1 MKKNDFLNNI
11 KKMFSGGDGDSEK
24 DRLKG
29 SSFREKL
36 NNATDR
42 FKRAG
47 SPARIS
53 FFTAY
58 DTIWNIILFLLLS
71 FTLLGILVF
80 SIGLGYFAALVNDE
94 EVEPADE
101 VKTALTEMTES
112 TTVAFGSGESLG
124 TLRADLIRE
133 RVDYDN
139 ISPYVTD
146 ALVATEDEYFYD
158 HNGIVPKAF
167 LRATL
172 QEVGGSES
180 GTGGSTLTQQLVKNQ
195 LLTNE
200 TTFDRKATE
209 LLLAFRVEKLLS
221 KEEILEAY
229 LNAVSFG
236 RNANGQNIAG
246 VQAAAEGVFGKDAA
260 DLNLAES
267 AFLAG
272 MPQNPYAYTP
282 FMQGGAVKDEE
293 YLQPGKNRQ
302 EFVLDRMLLE
312 GKINEEEHAEALEY
326 DRYAN
331 LTDSVVVPNQNY
343 PFLTDEVER
352 RGVQILKYIL
362 AEEDGL
368 SREDVDATP
377 LINQD
382 YTEQANQA
390 LRYEGYHITTTIDKD
405 IYDLMQDVKANNF
418 YYYGDR
424 SSEDSIDDEESSGE
438 EETLQHEVGAVLK
451 ENDTG
456 KILGFIGGR
465 DHDESS
471 VNHATQTDRSI

>member
-94 EVEPADE
+94 E

-221 KEEILEAY
+221 KEEIL
-229 LNAVSFG
+229 
-236 RNANGQNIAG
+236 
-246 VQAAAEGVFGKDAA
+246 
-260 DLNLAES
+260 
-267 AFLAG
+267 
-272 MPQNPYAYTP
+272 
-282 FMQGGAVKDEE
+282 
-293 YLQPGKNRQ
+293 
-302 EFVLDRMLLE
+302 
-312 GKINEEEHAEALEY
+312 
-326 DRYAN
+326 
-331 LTDSVVVPNQNY
+331 
-343 PFLTDEVER
+343 
-352 RGVQILKYIL
+352 
-362 AEEDGL
+362 
-368 SREDVDATP
+368 
-377 LINQD
+377 
-382 YTEQANQA
+382 
-390 LRYEGYHITTTIDKD
+390 
-405 IYDLMQDVKANNF
+405 
-418 YYYGDR
+418 
-424 SSEDSIDDEESSGE
+424 
-438 EETLQHEVGAVLK
+438 
-451 ENDTG
+451 
-456 KILGFIGGR
+456 
-465 DHDESS
+465 
-471 VNHATQTDRSI
+471 